1 MSADNY
7 ISIRKEG
14 RVFVGYMQCASAD
27 KEQYERPMF
36 KADTVERAVRLAQE
50 EYTEYGYHFVDL

>member
-7 ISIRKEG
+7 ITIRKEG
-14 RVFVGYMQCASAD
+14 RVFVGYMQDCASTE
-27 KEQYERPMF
+27 EQYEQPIF

-50 EYTEYGYHFVDL
+50 EYTEYGYRFVDL